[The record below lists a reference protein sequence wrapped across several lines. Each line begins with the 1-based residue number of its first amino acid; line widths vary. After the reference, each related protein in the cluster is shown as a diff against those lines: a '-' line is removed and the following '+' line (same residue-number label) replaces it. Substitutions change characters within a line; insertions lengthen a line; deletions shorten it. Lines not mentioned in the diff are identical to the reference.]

1 MMELDN
7 RTTGIPDGRLRA
19 LLAAAVLGAALAA
32 TLQGCVPVVATG
44 VAVGAMATLDRRSYG
59 TQLEDQEIM
68 VRAQRRIGDKLG
80 ERAYVY
86 VTSYN
91 RIVLLTGDAADERI
105 KSEAEQIVRGVR
117 NVREVANELKIG
129 PITSGPVHANDTFIT
144 TKVKARFV
152 EAKKFSPNL
161 VKVVTEAGV
170 VYLMGMVTSSEAD
183 AATDVARRTDGVKKV
198 VRVFELVS
206 DEEARRMDARR
217 SQEPP
222 ADNGK
227 K

>member
-1 MMELDN
+1 MDHKIG
-7 RTTGIPDGRLRA
+7 TTGKPGGRLRP
-19 LLAAAVLGAALAA
+19 LLGAALLGVALTA

-44 VAVGAMATLDRRSYG
+44 VAVGTLATLDRRSYG

-68 VRAQRRIGDKLG
+68 LRAQRRLGEKLG

-105 KSEAEQIVRGVR
+105 KAEAEQIVRGVR

-129 PITSGPVHANDTFIT
+129 PITSGAVHANDTFIT

-152 EAKKFSPNL
+152 DGKKFSPNL
-161 VKVVTEAGV
+161 VKVVTEAGT
-170 VYLMGMVTSSEAD
+170 VYLMGMVTSTEAD
-183 AATDVARRTDGVKKV
+183 AATEIARRTDGVQRV
-198 VRVFELVS
+198 VRVFELIS
-206 DEEARRMDARR
+206 DEEARKMDTRR

-222 ADNGK
+222 AGNNK

>member
-1 MMELDN
+1 MDQN
-7 RTTGIPDGRLRA
+7 NGTTGNRGGRWRPLLA
-19 LLAAAVLGAALAA
+19 ATLLAAALGAG
-32 TLQGCVPVVATG
+32 LQGCVPVVATG
-44 VAVGAMATLDRRSYG
+44 VAVGTLATLDRRSYG

-68 VRAQRRIGDKLG
+68 IRAQRRIGDKLG
-80 ERAYVY
+80 EKAYVY

-105 KSEAEQIVRGVR
+105 KADAEQIARGVR
-117 NVREVANELKIG
+117 NVREVVNELKIG
-129 PITSGPVHANDTFIT
+129 PITSGAVHANDTFIT

-170 VYLMGMVTSSEAD
+170 VYLMGMVTSAEAD
-183 AATDVARRTDGVKKV
+183 AATDVARRTDGVQKV
-198 VRVFELVS
+198 VRVFELLS
-206 DEEARRMDARR
+206 DDEARQMDTRR
-217 SQEPP
+217 TQEQPR
-222 ADNGK
+222 NNK